1 MVSAKKIFD
10 FYLNSSIHVA
20 LAVTSFA
27 GITMLIHDLNMDHNL
42 LFFIFFGTITGYNF
56 VKYSGVAKFQHFN
69 LSVNLKIIQ
78 VFSLLCF
85 LVLIYYA
92 LKQPVYVILATVFLG
107 LLTLL
112 YSLPVFSNSKNLRSF
127 TGVKIFVIAFVWAGV
142 TVILPALEPGL
153 ITDEDI
159 CVEFVQRTMFVIV
172 LTIPFD
178 IRDIHFDSDQ
188 LGTIPQIFGVKK
200 ARTFGISLLI
210 AVLMS
215 EFFKQVT
222 GISEIMVLVLIIL
235 LTAFLIQKSV
245 IRQRRY
251 FASFWVESV
260 PVLWLIFLV
269 LTEIFVSNVSSG

>member
-159 CVEFVQRTMFVIV
+159 YVEFVQRTMFVIV